1 MDRYTFDEKTQTA
14 YERLQNSIAI
24 FQFLDDGIV
33 PIVISDGYCEMFGF
47 KNQEE
52 AYADLNKDIFI
63 NVHPEDAAKILEE
76 SKLAAKTNGKY
87 EILYRASV
95 NNKPGHKFIRAA
107 GKYVYLENDVT
118 LIHVCYM
125 DEGAEA
131 SQKITDLQDSVTWLL
146 NNMPAMSF
154 SKDIN
159 TGKYLACNQ
168 AFANY
173 AHKET
178 PAGVV
183 GLTDFEIFDSDTASH
198 FVEDDQK
205 AFKMDKPYIFYEDV
219 PDAAG
224 NQRRFQTTKLKF
236 IDETG
241 RECLLGLCQDVTDA
255 MIIKQEYAEKLAKEH
270 TNANID
276 ALTGIKN
283 RSAYLEVEKGMNLLI
298 SDHKQNDFA
307 ITIFDVNDLKKVND
321 TLGHKAGDEY
331 ICSACKI
338 ICDIFKHS
346 PVFRIGGD
354 EFVAISDNDD
364 YEHIDEL
371 IDIFEERNFN
381 SQQSGDIVIACGMEK
396 FDKGNDENVVSVFN
410 RADDKMYAQKKK
422 LKGEQ

>member
-1 MDRYTFDEKTQTA
+1 MDRYVFDEKTQAA

-24 FQFLDDGIV
+24 FQFLGDGIV

-47 KNQEE
+47 DNQEE
-52 AYADLNKDIFI
+52 AYAALNNDVFF
-63 NVHPEDAAKILEE
+63 NVHPEDASRILEE
-76 SKLAAKTNGKY
+76 STSGAKAGGKY

-95 NNKPGHKFIRAA
+95 NKKSGHKFVRAA

-125 DEGAEA
+125 DEGAETT
-131 SQKITDLQDSVTWLL
+131 QKITDLQDSVTWLL

-183 GLTDFEIFDSDTASH
+183 GLTDFEIFDPDTASH
-198 FVEDDQK
+198 FVEDDKK

-270 TNANID
+270 TNANVD

-283 RSAYLEVEKGMNLLI
+283 RSAYLEVEKGINLLI
-298 SDHKQNDFA
+298 SEHKQDDFA
-307 ITIFDVNDLKKVND
+307 ITIFDVNDLKLVND

-331 ICSACKI
+331 ICHACKI

-354 EFVAISDNDD
+354 EFVAISENDD

-381 SQQSGDIVIACGMEK
+381 AQQTGDIVIACGMEK
-396 FDKGNDENVVSVFN
+396 FDKENDENVVSVFT
-410 RADDKMYAQKKK
+410 RADDKMYTQKKK
-422 LKGEQ
+422 LKSGR